1 MRNETTWVLSRW
13 KVLRPWKGEKGWGAL
28 NDRREWECTIRN
40 QDLSSKKRRKQVAPE
55 LLNLFSVQQMSACP
69 TPRKLT

>member
-28 NDRREWECTIRN
+28 NDRREWECTTETKTF
-40 QDLSSKKRRKQVAPE
+40 QARREENRVTHMP
-55 LLNLFSVQQMSACP
+55 SYR
-69 TPRKLT
+69 T

>member
-1 MRNETTWVLSRW
+1 MHY
-13 KVLRPWKGEKGWGAL
+13 
-28 NDRREWECTIRN
+28 RN

-69 TPRKLT
+69 TPRKLTAAGKCRVTLTLGRQQERVKCALK